1 MRDAAAASGL
11 HFCPACH
18 QQVDR
23 FRPGGVRSRPNA
35 RCPSCGA
42 LERHRF
48 LAVLLEGLGPTLA
61 HAATVVDIAP
71 SRYTSAHLDRLTVAR
86 YVRVDLDPDADGRAV
101 DVQASVTHL
110 PFASDSIDLLLCYH
124 VLEHVPDDRAAMHE
138 IARVLR
144 PGGRALV
151 QVPFRGG
158 RMTEEDP
165 DAPEEERIAR
175 FGQADHVRWYGSDFE
190 TRLAAAG
197 LAGPRIQPVD
207 VLGEELVATIGAKRA
222 EPVWVLRRARAGE
235 ANGVERAIAPPNH
248 LLRGIHAMAVTAA
261 AERVA
266 RLEAEVA
273 DLAGD
278 RDRVRAERDRMKA
291 ERDRWRARHERITA
305 HPVVRVAATP
315 YRWLQ
320 RR

>member
-1 MRDAAAASGL
+1 MDG
-11 HFCPACH
+11 
-18 QQVDR
+18 

-48 LAVLLEGLGPTLA
+48 LAVLLDGLGPTLA

-71 SRYTSAHLDRLTVAR
+71 SRYTTAQLDQLRVGR

-101 DVQASVTHL
+101 DVRGSVTHL
-110 PFASDSIDLLLCYH
+110 PFASDAVDLLLCYH
-124 VLEHVPDDRAAMHE
+124 VLEHVPDDRAAMRE

-151 QVPFRGG
+151 QVPFRAS
-158 RMTEEDP
+158 RATDEEP

-175 FGQADHVRWYGSDFE
+175 FGQADHVRLYGVDFE
-190 TRLAAAG
+190 TRLAEAG
-197 LAGPRIQPVD
+197 LSGPRIHPVD
-207 VLGEELVATIGAKRA
+207 VLGEELVAATGVKAA
-222 EPVWVLRRARAGE
+222 EPVWVLRRAPHGE
-235 ANGVERAIAPPNH
+235 APTVGRAAAPPNH
-248 LLRGIHAMAVTAA
+248 LLRGLHDLALAARSDRDAELREAA
-261 AERVA
+261 AELDRVKT
-266 RLEAEVA
+266 E
-273 DLAGD
+273 
-278 RDRVRAERDRMKA
+278 RDRVKA
-291 ERDRWRARHERITA
+291 ERDRWRARHERITG
-305 HPVVRVAATP
+305 HPLVRFAAAP

>member
-1 MRDAAAASGL
+1 MSTAGPVAPTR
-11 HFCPACH
+11 HFCPTCH
-18 QQVDR
+18 RPVDG

-48 LAVLLEGLGPTLA
+48 LAVLLDGLGPTLA

-71 SRYTSAHLDRLTVAR
+71 SRYTTAHLDGLSVDR
-86 YVRVDLDPDADGRAV
+86 YVRLDLDPSADGRAV

-110 PFASDSIDLLLCYH
+110 PFAADSVDLLLCYH

-151 QVPFRGG
+151 QVPFRPS
-158 RMTEEDP
+158 RATDEDP
-165 DAPEEERIAR
+165 GAPEEERIAR
-175 FGQADHVRWYGSDFE
+175 FGQADHVRSYGADFE
-190 TRLAAAG
+190 TRLAEAG
-197 LAGPRIQPVD
+197 LTGPRIHPVD
-207 VLGEELVATIGAKRA
+207 VLGEALATATGVKATEA
-222 EPVWVLRRARAGE
+222 VWVLRRARQGE
-235 ANGVERAIAPPNH
+235 PATVQRAVGPPNH
-248 LLRGIHAMAVTAA
+248 LLRG
-261 AERVA
+261 
-266 RLEAEVA
+266 LY
-273 DLAGD
+273 DLALATASDRDTEFDEIVAD
-278 RDRVRAERDRMKA
+278 RDRVRAERDRVKA
-291 ERDRWRARHERITA
+291 ERDRWRARHERITGN
-305 HPVVRVAATP
+305 PVVRAVAAP